1 VAVEQSKH
9 RWPLRQRDTSFAP
22 HREPSGADP
31 QQLAELGQT
40 AVLGRTA
47 VFLLPF
53 RHLAEQKI
61 DGLRV
66 AHAADTKSRVA
77 VVSTESG
84 HVSGA

>member
-22 HREPSGADP
+22 HREPGRTEAK
-31 QQLAELGQT
+31 QLAQLGQA
-40 AVLGRTA
+40 AVLRSH
-47 VFLLPF
+47 LP
-53 RHLAEQKI
+53 EQKI

-66 AHAADTKSRVA
+66 AHAADTKSA
-77 VVSTESG
+77 AGAVSTLSG